1 MEVVVAVLMLKLNRI
16 DSALRLNALLGLVG
30 PLVFILVSALG
41 LVGIAETLPLHK
53 VLLITLGVILVVL
66 GTM

>member
-1 MEVVVAVLMLKLNRI
+1 LEVVVAVLMLKLNRI